1 MEQITISILTLLSL
15 YVLYSECIKLPKII
29 KKNKKLCY
37 VLVVGLYFYYHR
49 TNVVEGRGL
58 DAFGGPGVIIA
69 LVVVCIIFA
78 VVLNNYDPD
87 DFKVGGFGDYE

>member
-49 TNVVEGRGL
+49 TNVVEGAKTTKTYSDLISGASDGDIESIL
-58 DAFGGPGVIIA
+58 I
-69 LVVVCIIFA
+69 IIFIIIVFLA
-78 VVLNNYDPD
+78 L
-87 DFKVGGFGDYE
+87 FF

>member
-1 MEQITISILTLLSL
+1 MEQITISILTLLAL
-15 YVLYSECIKLPKII
+15 YVLYSECIKLPAIV

-69 LVVVCIIFA
+69 LVCVCVVGA
-78 VVLNNYDPD
+78 LVLKNYDAVE
-87 DFKVGGFGDYE
+87 FEVGGFGDYD